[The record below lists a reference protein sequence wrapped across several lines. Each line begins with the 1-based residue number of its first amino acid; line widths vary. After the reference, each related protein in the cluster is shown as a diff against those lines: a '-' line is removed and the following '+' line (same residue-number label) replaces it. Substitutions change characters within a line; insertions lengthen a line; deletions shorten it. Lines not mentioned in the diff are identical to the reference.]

1 MKAVCMYGPY
11 LYTAGQRKGE
21 ILDNWPRENI
31 ENELNCGNSVAY
43 GKNVIPV
50 APETIST

>member
-1 MKAVCMYGPY
+1 MYGPY
-11 LYTAGQRKGE
+11 LYTAGQRE
-21 ILDNWPRENI
+21 AESPDNWFRENF
-31 ENELNCGNSVAY
+31 ENKLKCGNLVAY